1 MQELVN
7 SLPNGLDSVILEN
20 GKNLSGGQRQRIA
33 LARGL
38 IRKVRYMVLDEGTS
52 ALDEENA
59 LDIEQ
64 NLMSRKEL
72 CVIVITH
79 HLRDSIRKQLT
90 RVYEI

>member
-1 MQELVN
+1 
-7 SLPNGLDSVILEN
+7 
-20 GKNLSGGQRQRIA
+20 
-33 LARGL
+33 
-38 IRKVRYMVLDEGTS
+38 MVLDEGTS

-72 CVIVITH
+72 CVIIITH